1 MLAGPVSLLSPPGR
15 TLRAIEGRSL
25 VPHQLPLP
33 GGAYPSYLQ
42 SKPWGMGV
50 GVIQRLRETVL
61 VNLCD
66 SGQVSSRGR
75 SDTHYVGH
83 WLCTR
88 VTERLPG
95 KHSINLYCGA
105 QNQEQQPCE
114 YSCWLSRSPAG
125 MTLRKSFHFR
135 ELHSLICH
143 MRVIDSTLGVV
154 VMAHHTDTHKAV
166 DMGSGSGSSA
176 Q

>member
-1 MLAGPVSLLSPPGR
+1 M
-15 TLRAIEGRSL
+15 RS
-25 VPHQLPLP
+25 
-33 GGAYPSYLQ
+33 
-42 SKPWGMGV
+42 
-50 GVIQRLRETVL
+50 
-61 VNLCD
+61 
-66 SGQVSSRGR
+66 R

-114 YSCWLSRSPAG
+114 YSCWLSHLPAG
-125 MTLRKSFHFR
+125 VTLRKSFHFL

-143 MRVIDSTLGVV
+143 MRVMDSTLGVV
-154 VMAHHTDTHKAV
+154 VMAHHTDAHKAV
-166 DMGSGSGSSA
+166 DMGSGSGLSA
-176 Q
+176 LQGTVASQ